1 MKLQS
6 FHVKLFRNIIDSG
19 EIPVDSVTAL
29 VGKNESGKS
38 AILQALHHLNPA
50 KPAVALDLLDEYPRW
65 LKKEHEITG
74 EISSAVPITATFE
87 LSAQEVAELEAS
99 LGAGVL
105 TDHNVVVSR
114 SYANPK
120 TLTIE
125 AHIDQA
131 AFVAAFVAP
140 FVAGLSERL
149 GKAIGSPSTTTEVA
163 TALDKVAA
171 GTNADGEPTAVAK
184 DAAAAKESLSEK
196 LGGAPSLTTAVQTYV
211 RERIPRTFYFS
222 SYSSLRGRYNLDEV
236 FTALN
241 DPDAEEELAA
251 AADFLRLARAVPET
265 LQDWDFEK
273 SNAELEAASSLLTR
287 RVKEH
292 WKQNDHLKLAVRIE
306 DQVEVDPRT
315 NAQIIKRYLQFRVED
330 SRHDFSSRLDRRST
344 GFQWFVSFLA
354 SFLEFEKDKNLILLL
369 DEPGLSL
376 HARAQID
383 LLNTIESRLATDR
396 QVLYSTHSPFLV
408 QTPHLN
414 QVRIVEDQGPDLGSA
429 VIPDA
434 GVVNDPDT
442 LFPLQ
447 AALGYDIAHNL
458 FIGNRNILVEG
469 VSDFIYLSTISDHLS
484 SLGRASIPETARLLP
499 AGGATNIPTFL
510 ALLGGQLDVV
520 VLLDGSS
527 DKQKIENTIKRGRL
541 DAARVISLDSFAT
554 PSTPDI
560 EDLFEPG
567 EYLAF
572 YNEAYGASLKLS
584 DLTGKDRIVARITR
598 KIGNEFNH
606 GHVAAVFLRNLDK
619 SIKSLSDPTLERFEK
634 VIDALVKALPAES
647 STSHS

>member
-6 FHVKLFRNIIDSG
+6 FQVRLFRNIIDSG
-19 EIPVDSVTAL
+19 EIPVASVTAL

-74 EISSAVPITATFE
+74 EIGTAVPITATFE
-87 LSAQEVAELEAS
+87 LSDVEFGELDAS
-99 LGAGVL
+99 LGSGAL
-105 TDHNVVVSR
+105 PSRVVKASR
-114 SYANPK
+114 SYAEPGV
-120 TLTIE
+120 LDIE
-125 AHIDQA
+125 AQVVEA
-131 AFVAAFVAP
+131 AVVAP
-140 FVAGLSERL
+140 FIASLPERL
-149 GKAIGSPSTTTEVA
+149 AKALGAVSTTTDLIRELDRIAA
-163 TALDKVAA
+163 T
-171 GTNADGEPTAVAK
+171 TNAEGTLTPAAR
-184 DAAAAKESLSEK
+184 DAADARQSLSDR
-196 LGGAPSLTTAVQTYV
+196 LGGAANLTAAVQKFV

-236 FTALN
+236 FSALT
-241 DPDAEEELAA
+241 DPDVEEEVAA
-251 AADFLRLARAVPET
+251 AADFLRLARAVPAN

-292 WKQNDHLKLAVRIE
+292 WKQNDHLRLAVRIE
-306 DQVEVDPRT
+306 DQFEVDPST
-315 NAQIIKRYLQFRVED
+315 NTRVLKRYLQFRVED

-354 SFLEFEKDKNLILLL
+354 SFLEFETDKNLILLL

-383 LLNTIESRLATDR
+383 LLKTIESRLATDR

-408 QTPHLN
+408 QAPHLN
-414 QVRIVEDQGPDLGSA
+414 QVRIVEDQGPELGAA
-429 VIPDA
+429 VIRDA

-447 AALGYDIAHNL
+447 AALGYDVAQNL
-458 FIGNRNILVEG
+458 FIGNRNIVIEG
-469 VSDFIYLSTISDHLS
+469 VSDFIYLSAISDHLS

-510 ALLGGQLDVV
+510 ALLGGQLDIV

-527 DKQKIENTIKRGRL
+527 DRQRIDSTIKRARL
-541 DAARVISLDSFAT
+541 DAARIVTLDAYAT
-554 PSTPDI
+554 PVTPDI
-560 EDLFEPG
+560 EDLFEPS
-567 EYLAF
+567 EYVAF
-572 YNEAYGASLKLS
+572 YNEAYGAKLKVS
-584 DLTGKDRIVARITR
+584 DLTGKDRIIARIAR
-598 KIGNEFNH
+598 KIGRDFNH
-606 GHVAAVFLRNLDK
+606 GHVAAVFLRNVDK
-619 SIKSLSDPTLERFEK
+619 SIESLSDATLKRFET
-634 VIDALVKALPAES
+634 VIAAIVNALPEE
-647 STSHS
+647 

>member
-1 MKLQS
+1 MRLKS
-6 FHVKLFRNIIDSG
+6 FQVTMFRNIIDSG
-19 EIPVDSVTAL
+19 VIAVDAVTAL

-74 EISSAVPITATFE
+74 EIENAVPIAATFE
-87 LSAQEVAELEAS
+87 LSDDEVAHLEGQF
-99 LGAGVL
+99 GAGVL
-105 TDHNVVVSR
+105 KSRIVKASR
-114 SYANPK
+114 SYAKP
-120 TLTIE
+120 TVLSIDLQPDFEVFLT
-125 AHIDQA
+125 
-131 AFVAAFVAP
+131 P

-149 GKAIGSPSTTTEVA
+149 SKAIGAVSTTTDLSQ
-163 TALDKVAA
+163 ALDRVGKLV
-171 GTNADGEPTAVAK
+171 NAEGEPTPAAK
-184 DAAAAKESLSEK
+184 DAVEATASLSEK
-196 LGGAPSLTTAVQTYV
+196 LGGAASLTSAIETYIRGIV
-211 RERIPRTFYFS
+211 PRTFYFS

-236 FTALN
+236 FAALS
-241 DPDAEEELAA
+241 DAEAEEELVA
-251 AADFLRLARAVPET
+251 AADFLRLARAVPAA

-306 DQVEVDPRT
+306 DQLEADPRT
-315 NAQIIKRYLQFRVED
+315 GQQTIRRYLQFRVED

-354 SFLEFEKDKNLILLL
+354 SFLEFEKDKNLLLLL

-383 LLNTIESRLATDR
+383 LLVTIETRLATDR
-396 QVLYSTHSPFLV
+396 QVIYSTHSPFMV
-408 QTPHLN
+408 QTSRLN
-414 QVRIVEDQGPDLGSA
+414 EVRIVEDRGPDLGST
-429 VIPDA
+429 VIQDA

-447 AALGYDIAHNL
+447 AALGYDIAQNL
-458 FIGNRNILVEG
+458 FIGNRNIVVEG

-484 SLGRASIPETARLLP
+484 SLGRASLPESARLLP

-520 VLLDGSS
+520 VLLDGNS

-541 DAARVISLDSFAT
+541 DAARVISLDNLASAT
-554 PSTPDI
+554 TPDI
-560 EDLFEPG
+560 EDLFTPS
-567 EYLAF
+567 EYLTF
-572 YNEAYGASLKLS
+572 YNEAYGATLKVA
-584 DLTGKDRIVARITR
+584 DLNGKDRIVARITR
-598 KIGNEFNH
+598 AIGKEFNH
-606 GHVAAVFLRNLDK
+606 GYVAAVFLRNLDK
-619 SIKSLSDPTLERFEK
+619 SIKSLSDTTLERFEK
-634 VIDALVKALPAES
+634 VIDALVRALPPE
-647 STSHS
+647 

>member
-1 MKLQS
+1 MKLKS
-6 FHVKLFRNIIDSG
+6 FHVRLFRNIIDSG

-50 KPAVALDLLDEYPRW
+50 KPSFALDLLDEYPRW

-74 EISSAVPITATFE
+74 EINSAVPVTATFE
-87 LSAQEVAELEAS
+87 LSHDEVAELEAGF
-99 LGAGVL
+99 GAGVL
-105 TDHNVVVSR
+105 SDRHVTVSR
-114 SYANPK
+114 SYAKPK

-125 AHIDQA
+125 AHIEQ
-131 AFVAAFVAP
+131 AAFVAP
-140 FVAGLSERL
+140 FIAGLSERL
-149 GKAIGSPSTTTEVA
+149 GKAIGSPTTTTEVS

-171 GTNADGEPTAVAK
+171 GTNTDGEPTAVAK
-184 DAAAAKESLSEK
+184 DAAAAKETLSEK
-196 LGGAPSLTTAVQTYV
+196 LGGAANLTTAVQAFV

-236 FTALN
+236 FSALN

-306 DQVEVDPRT
+306 DQVETDPRT
-315 NAQIIKRYLQFRVED
+315 AAPVIKRYLQFRVED

-408 QTPHLN
+408 QTPRLN

-434 GVVNDPDT
+434 GVVKDPDT

-458 FIGNRNILVEG
+458 FIGNRNILIEG

-484 SLGRASIPETARLLP
+484 SLGRASIPESARLLP

-541 DAARVISLDSFAT
+541 DAARVISLDNYAT
-554 PSTPDI
+554 PPTPDI

-572 YNEAYGASLKLS
+572 YNEAYGVSLKLS
-584 DLTGKDRIVARITR
+584 DLSGKDRIVARITR
-598 KIGNEFNH
+598 KIGKEFNH
-606 GHVAAVFLRNLDK
+606 GHVAAVFLRNLDR
-619 SIKSLSDPTLERFEK
+619 SIQGLSVATLERFEQ
-634 VIDALVKALPAES
+634 VIEALVRALPAE
-647 STSHS
+647 